1 MPLEKRLFATRLQEL
16 VARTGSQ
23 RKFGQ
28 LAGIRQQVISGYV
41 NGANLPSIGHAV
53 KIAEAGQVPIT
64 WLLGLE
70 RSGPVG
76 VTELR
81 PRARRHGV
89 DIELLARILG
99 IAGEHKE
106 WTKLSIPQRV
116 SKVLF
121 AYEAAVARLS
131 SGRASMLR
139 PLRESMG

>member
-1 MPLEKRLFATRLQEL
+1 MPLEKRLFAARLQEL

-23 RKFGQ
+23 RKFGL
-28 LAGIRQQVISGYV
+28 LAGIRQQVISGYIS
-41 NGANLPSIGHAV
+41 GENLPSIDHAV

-70 RSGPVG
+70 RSTV
-76 VTELR
+76 VEELR
-81 PRARRHGV
+81 PRARRAGV

-99 IAGEHKE
+99 IAGENQE

-121 AYEAAVARLS
+121 AYEAAAARLS
-131 SGRASMLR
+131 SGRVAMPR
-139 PLRESMG
+139 PLREGAG